1 MQARKRG
8 TYILL
13 SAQLEYKR
21 EEQEGLTYCLSRNE
35 EGISYNRKKM
45 YKEGDLQTY
54 NHKGRDI

>member
-1 MQARKRG
+1 VNKLVYKRKQARKRG

-35 EGISYNRKKM
+35 KGISYNRKKM
-45 YKEGDLQTY
+45 YK
-54 NHKGRDI
+54 